1 MFRFLTQAFTGKK
14 IHVRVPHSKG
24 LPLTDE
30 NKFGEEV
37 ESNQWIGVD
46 LDGTLAV
53 AEPWQGFEHIGK
65 PVPNMLKRVKI
76 WIQMGYR
83 VKILTARAQDPD
95 SAIPPIKKWLNKHG
109 FKYHSLLMGKP
120 RGGNYHWIDNH
131 LVKATRY
138 NGTFGDLVRKE
149 VTIEVFNDERS

>member
-1 MFRFLTQAFTGKK
+1 MFRLLTQAFTGKK

-30 NKFGEEV
+30 NKYGEEA

-65 PVPNMLKRVKI
+65 PVPNMLKK
-76 WIQMGYR
+76 G
-83 VKILTARAQDPD
+83 KDLD
-95 SAIPPIKKWLNKHG
+95 SDGVQSEDSNCT
-109 FKYHSLLMGKP
+109 SS
-120 RGGNYHWIDNH
+120 
-131 LVKATRY
+131 
-138 NGTFGDLVRKE
+138 
-149 VTIEVFNDERS
+149 RS